1 MNKLYKEF
9 AEYYAVMTNDR
20 DFKGQLECI
29 LKEYKLESP
38 CQNLIELFAG
48 QSLHSIE
55 ALKKGID
62 AWAIDSSME
71 MKYLALKGGFTNPDQ
86 YIVGDL
92 PDAILN
98 CIDKKFDC
106 VICLCYSISC
116 LNKTSLL
123 MMLKNIKKILSP
135 KGKVF
140 IEIHDINNIMEY
152 VANTNVQFIEIKELD
167 GGKVKFAWP
176 SGKIKWDHY
185 SYNAEVPIQLIV
197 QSINGTETI
206 DFTSQEYI
214 YSTED
219 IAFLASLLGY
229 NYKLMNYE
237 AHWKVNFQDSIIL
250 ELSL

>member
-9 AEYYAVMTNDR
+9 AEYYAAMTNDR

-29 LKEYKLESP
+29 LNEYKPESP
-38 CQNLIELFAG
+38 CQNFIELFAG

-71 MKYLALKGGFTNPDQ
+71 MKYLALKEGFTNSNQ

-92 PDAILN
+92 PDSILN
-98 CIDKKFDC
+98 CLDKKFDC
-106 VICLCYSISC
+106 IICLCYSISC
-116 LNKTSLL
+116 LNKNSLL
-123 MMLKNIKKILSP
+123 IMLKNIKKILSP

-152 VANTNVQFIEIKELD
+152 VANTNVQFIELD
-167 GGKVKFAWP
+167 GKKIKFAWP

-185 SYNAEVPIQLIV
+185 SYRAEVPIQLIL
-197 QSINGTETI
+197 QSTDGSETI
-206 DFTSQEYI
+206 NFTSQEHI

-219 IAFLASLLGY
+219 IVFLASLLGY
-229 NYKLMNYE
+229 NYKLMSDE
-237 AHWKVNFQDSIIL
+237 AHWGVNFQNSIIL
-250 ELSL
+250 ELSI